1 MADYNRYGHTY
12 ASGYTSHA
20 PPPSYGYGGYP
31 SAYPPPPSQGTPGG
45 FGGYG
50 FVPVAFPPG
59 THPDVERAFR
69 AADRD
74 CSGAIDEH
82 ELQGALST
90 AYHRFS
96 IRTVRLLIFL
106 FNDPAASSPSRMG
119 TSMTPTIPQSIL
131 LLSFHAS
138 TGRIGLGI
146 QIPKIRI
153 QIDTHCSK

>member
-1 MADYNRYGHTY
+1 MTRRVHHLTNTRKQMPDKYCSCSIYSSSPPPTTRNPPMADYNAT
-12 ASGYTSHA
+12 A
-20 PPPSYGYGGYP
+20 
-31 SAYPPPPSQGTPGG
+31 TPT
-45 FGGYG
+45 
-50 FVPVAFPPG
+50 PADTPATRRRPRLQRR
-59 THPDVERAFR
+59 HRRAR
-69 AADRD
+69 AAGR
-74 CSGAIDEH
+74 
-82 ELQGALST
+82 AL
-90 AYHRFS
+90 HRFS